1 MFGTP
6 NTVGVLGFSF
16 LFFSVGNEL
25 MLEKLC
31 LVEVQMIL
39 FRTSCSCEHLDE
51 RFISFQLE
59 IKELWSFKVGVF

>member
-6 NTVGVLGFSF
+6 TTVGVLGF
-16 LFFSVGNEL
+16 FFVFWVGIEL
-25 MLEKLC
+25 MFEKVC

-39 FRTSCSCEHLDE
+39 FRMSCSCEHLDA
-51 RFISFQLE
+51 RIISFQLE